1 MRRGM
6 PAPAAELSYLEK
18 KVLLALEKPKKATPE
33 ELRTAGKFRELVEV
47 MNAASWL
54 QAKGL
59 VTMKE
64 RVVHTYRLARPDVA
78 RRSLPERKALEALIK
93 AGGRLPVPKLQAA
106 CRFDDGDLAVA
117 LGWLRRKGWAE
128 VSKGPQGSVVI
139 LTGVGKEAADGKG
152 PDEELLTR
160 LAKDDLPEAAEEPQ
174 TP

>member
-1 MRRGM
+1 MRRAM
-6 PAPAAELSYLEK
+6 PASAAEVSDHEN
-18 KVLLALEKPKKATPE
+18 KVLLALEERKKAAPE

-78 RRSLPERKALEALIK
+78 RRSLPERKALKALIK

-117 LGWLRRKGWAE
+117 RGWLRRKGCAE
-128 VSKGPQGSVVI
+128 ACKGPQRRVVM
-139 LTGVGKEAADGKG
+139 LTGVGKEAAD
-152 PDEELLTR
+152 
-160 LAKDDLPEAAEEPQ
+160 
-174 TP
+174 